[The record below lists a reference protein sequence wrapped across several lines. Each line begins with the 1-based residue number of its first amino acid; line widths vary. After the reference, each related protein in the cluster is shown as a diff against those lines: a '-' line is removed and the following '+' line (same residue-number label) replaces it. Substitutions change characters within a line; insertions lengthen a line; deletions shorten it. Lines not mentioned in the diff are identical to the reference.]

1 MIKKKQK
8 LDAVI
13 VVEGKSD
20 TRKLQQYYDVETFE
34 TSGTGLREDM
44 LDVLEE
50 LSKTRELI
58 VFTDPDV
65 PGEQIRRMVME
76 RIPTAKHA
84 FIAKDDAHSKNF
96 KKLGVEHAE
105 YPAIAAALERAH
117 ASYIED
123 FVVEYTQKDM
133 IKYQFVGYPHSK
145 QLRDAAAAKF
155 QMGEIN
161 AKQFLKRLNMFQ
173 IPRELLETFLATN
186 AK

>member
-1 MIKKKQK
+1 MARNRQK
-8 LDAVI
+8 IDAVI

-20 TRKLQQYYDVETFE
+20 TRKLQQYFDVETFE

-50 LSKTRELI
+50 LAKTRELI

-84 FIAKDDAHSKNF
+84 FIAKADAHSKNMR
-96 KKLGVEHAE
+96 KLGVEHAD
-105 YPAIAAALERAH
+105 YPAIADALARAH
-117 ASYIED
+117 VSYTED
-123 FVVEYTQKDM
+123 LVVEYSQQDM
-133 IKYQFVGYPHSK
+133 IQYQFVGFPHSK
-145 QLRDAAAAKF
+145 QLRDAAAAEF
-155 QMGEIN
+155 QLGEIN

-173 IPRELLETFLATN
+173 IAREKLELWLEN
-186 AK
+186 HK